1 MDLVYM
7 VIKRINRLDFKL
19 CILHVLATGDIRV
32 FQMWIV
38 KKVYLLEYFTLHLR
52 DISLTVTATTSLLVI
67 NVPVQYPLFF

>member
-1 MDLVYM
+1 M

-38 KKVYLLEYFTLHLR
+38 KKSIFTRILY
-52 DISLTVTATTSLLVI
+52 ITFT
-67 NVPVQYPLFF
+67 

>member
-19 CILHVLATGDIRV
+19 CRHVLATGDIRV

-52 DISLTVTATTSLLVI
+52 DISLTVTATTSLLVY

>member
-38 KKVYLLEYFTLHLR
+38 KKYIYSNTLHY
-52 DISLTVTATTSLLVI
+52 IYVTFL
-67 NVPVQYPLFF
+67 